1 MNQATF
7 LFQKKELIIEEYIRE
22 TDNWLKAIYI
32 EDNAEKLIS
41 FEAGVQRSDKATNC
55 KVERKAMHA
64 LMYKRVINHC
74 KISNRFE
81 YYWCFD

>member
-55 KVERKAMHA
+55 KVERKTMHA
-64 LMYKRVINHC
+64 LMYKREISHC
-74 KISNRFE
+74 KFE
-81 YYWCFD
+81 QIWRIY